1 MRAISLVDRTKR
13 HAPGRGVL
21 EAIAAALTIQI
32 ERDFAPA
39 WGREPVPVTVGG
51 RGVPIYLFDSQRA
64 GTDYGF
70 FSVDAQGRPYAHVY
84 AAPSFATGAGWLDG
98 TDSISASASHEA
110 LEMLADP
117 SANSYCFNGARL
129 LWGRD
134 VCDPVQEITYTIR
147 ARGRRVP
154 VSDFALPDYFNPY
167 GADGPFDRQEQLGAP
182 FTIARGGYATVESA
196 RPGRTRNRRSIDVRF
211 DRAVPAPR
219 RRLKRYGWGRTT
231 WRLVLCGAL
240 RPARD
245 DPVRLE
251 RA

>member
-1 MRAISLVDRTKR
+1 MRAISLVDHTKR
-13 HAPGRGVL
+13 YAPGRGVL
-21 EAIAAALTIQI
+21 EAISAALTVQI

-51 RGVPIYLFDSQRA
+51 RGVPIHFFDSERA
-64 GTDYGF
+64 GGDYGF
-70 FSVDAQGRPYAHVY
+70 FSVDAHGQPFARVY
-84 AAPSFATGAGWLDG
+84 AAPSFASGAGWLDG
-98 TDSISASASHEA
+98 TDAISASASHEA

-134 VCDPVQEITYTIR
+134 VCDPVQEITYGIR
-147 ARGRRVP
+147 AGRRRVP
-154 VSDFALPDYFNPY
+154 VSDFVLPDYFNPY
-167 GADGPFDRQEQLGAP
+167 GADGPYDREGHLGAP

-196 RPGRTRNRRSIDVRF
+196 RATRTRNRRSIDIRF
-211 DRAVPAPR
+211 DRAMPAHR

-231 WRLVLCGAL
+231 WRLVLGGAL

-245 DPVRLE
+245 DPNRLE